1 MIVVVVVDIDIG
13 GSGGN
18 VCYFALKTI
27 GMTERCYMGVSVG
40 VQMYLLQY
48 EK

>member
-18 VCYFALKTI
+18 VWYFALKTI
-27 GMTERCYMGVSVG
+27 GMTERCRFFFFP
-40 VQMYLLQY
+40 MYLLQY
-48 EK
+48 VE